1 MIFFKKSKKNQNTEE
16 TVVNALPKYT
26 IKTMP
31 DDLAKLGLGKPQKEK
46 EKEEK
51 IEIKKKTIEPPKAL
65 PIVEPIK
72 RTPLP
77 KAEEFIASIPKPIIS
92 EPIIPRPI
100 TTITPKSIIPE
111 TVISEPVIF
120 KPISPIIPEPI
131 IPKPI
136 ISKPIEKPATPK
148 IASLRLVSPGL
159 KKPKKKIKIKISKKF
174 IIGLII
180 ILIAI
185 AISAFFYWQ
194 GQRPEPLPQ
203 PKPENIQPEQSLI
216 IINETKI
223 LKLLPGQQLVD
234 LIKEEIIKD
243 QETKTLKRLAILK
256 NDTEFLSLMEIIKE
270 LNITIAPYAL
280 SELKNNYTL
289 VVYAQND
296 KRHLGIITEIE
307 NESNLKDQLRFWEKT
322 MGDNLQNLFII
333 EKPESPTTTNF
344 QDNVYKNI
352 AIRYVNFP
360 KPELTIDYAVSNDL
374 FILTTSKEAIYK
386 IIDNFN

>member
-31 DDLAKLGLGKPQKEK
+31 DDLAKLGIGKPQKEK

-65 PIVEPIK
+65 PIVEPLK
-72 RTPLP
+72 RAPLP
-77 KAEEFIASIPKPIIS
+77 KAEEFIALIPKPVVS
-92 EPIIPRPI
+92 AEPIIPKPVIPI
-100 TTITPKSIIPE
+100 APKP
-111 TVISEPVIF
+111 VISEPVIF
-120 KPISPIIPEPI
+120 KPLAPIVPEPI

-136 ISKPIEKPATPK
+136 ISEPKKIININPIVPK
-148 IASLRLVSPGL
+148 VEIPNI
-159 KKPKKKIKIKISKKF
+159 KKPKKKIRIKISKKF

-180 ILIAI
+180 ILIVI

-203 PKPENIQPEQSLI
+203 PEPENIQPEQSLI

-223 LKLLPGQQLVD
+223 LKLLPGQQLVN
-234 LIKEEIIKD
+234 LIKEEMIKD

-256 NDTEFLSLMEIIKE
+256 NDTEFLSLMEITKE

-344 QDNVYKNI
+344 QDNIYKNI
-352 AIRYVNFP
+352 AIRYINFP

-374 FILTTSKEAIYK
+374 FILTTSREAIYK
-386 IIDNFN
+386 IIDNFNQ